1 MFKVIQEVLLQK
13 VLRSYIGRM
22 NYSAY
27 DKYLLEFSFRVDGSS
42 KFIKGHQ
49 YGFFPTVAVGWRFT
63 EEEFLKKYLSSWLS
77 SGNFVLL
84 GENWVTI
91 QE

>member
-1 MFKVIQEVLLQK
+1 
-13 VLRSYIGRM
+13 M

-63 EEEFLKKYLSSWLS
+63 EEEFLKNIFPPGYRVV
-77 SGNFVLL
+77 NFVLL

-91 QE
+91 RE

>member
-1 MFKVIQEVLLQK
+1 M
-13 VLRSYIGRM
+13 
-22 NYSAY
+22 
-27 DKYLLEFSFRVDGSS
+27 DGSS

-77 SGNFVLL
+77 SGKLRASWGKL
-84 GENWVTI
+84 GDNSGVGRFEQLETLTEMN
-91 QE
+91 